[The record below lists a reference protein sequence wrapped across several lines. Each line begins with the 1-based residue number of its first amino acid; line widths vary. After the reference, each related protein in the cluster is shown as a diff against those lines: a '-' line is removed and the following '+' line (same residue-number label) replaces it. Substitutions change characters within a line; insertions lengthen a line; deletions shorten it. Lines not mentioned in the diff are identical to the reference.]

1 MYERKKRPPTTK
13 AEKPKPIPPRTE
25 AEEEKRACGLA
36 MDLAIKWMEE
46 GTAPSQ
52 VVVHFLKLASIKEQT
67 EVRKL
72 EKEIALLESKKL
84 AIDAMEEQTKKY
96 DEVMR
101 AMHSYLGKDSE
112 WETIYDEGPAPSE
125 DYRPYDHEE

>member
-13 AEKPKPIPPRTE
+13 AEKPKPTPPRTE

-36 MDLAIKWMEE
+36 MDLAMKWMEE
-46 GTAPSQ
+46 GTAPAQ

-67 EVRKL
+67 EVEKL
-72 EKEIALLESKKL
+72 RREIALLESKKL
-84 AIDAMEEQTKKY
+84 AIDAMEEQSKKY

-101 AMHSYLGKDSE
+101 AIHSYMGRDSE
-112 WETIYDEGPAPSE
+112 WEVISDEGPVPSE
-125 DYRPYDHEE
+125 DYRPFDYEE